1 MMTEWQGQGDGD
13 CVRSTLK
20 LALRDIEGEVHYVRA
35 GKRASGTLWGPIN
48 IRYSHPTRHKRD
60 GDPTYSVG
68 AHYLLCDP
76 HINHYRILLREK

>member
-35 GKRASGTLWGPIN
+35 GERASERHSLGPN
-48 IRYSHPTRHKRD
+48 QH
-60 GDPTYSVG
+60 
-68 AHYLLCDP
+68 
-76 HINHYRILLREK
+76 